1 MMTKAARGRSGGIEL
16 TDEVIKRLAE
26 EAERGYDPKRLRP
39 RVMGR
44 PRMGS
49 LPATTFQVRLEPELR
64 DQLERAARRQRTSP
78 SELARRALR
87 SYLKGSTARKAA
99 SARTK

>member
-1 MMTKAARGRSGGIEL
+1 MSKSARGRSGGIEL
-16 TDEVIKRLAE
+16 TDAVINRLAE

-49 LPATTFQVRLEPELR
+49 RPASAFQVRLEPELR
-64 DQLERAARRQRTSP
+64 AELERAARRQKTSP

-87 SYLKGSTARKAA
+87 SYLKRPTGSKAG
-99 SARTK
+99 SARPK

>member
-1 MMTKAARGRSGGIEL
+1 VSRAARGRSGEIEL
-16 TDEVIKRLAE
+16 TEEVINRLAD

-39 RVMGR
+39 RLMGR

-49 LPATTFQVRLEPELR
+49 LPASTFQVRLEPELR
-64 DQLERAARRQRTSP
+64 DELERAARRQRTSP

-87 SYLKGSTARKAA
+87 SYLKGPSGKKAG

>member
-1 MMTKAARGRSGGIEL
+1 MSSRAARSRSGGIEL
-16 TDEVIKRLAE
+16 TDEVIKRLAI

-49 LPATTFQVRLEPELR
+49 QPATTFQVRLEPELR
-64 DQLERAARRQRTSP
+64 SELERAARRQRTSP

-87 SYLKGSTARKAA
+87 SYLKGASGRKAE
-99 SARTK
+99 SGRPG